1 MITELA
7 ELAEVASTGTAAAA
21 AVGARAA
28 DHAADQLAPGR
39 GCRVPCHV
47 ACHPAQFRQGK
58 RAAHEELGEVTST
71 DQVVGLTRV
80 STVNLFGERHHLANP
95 RAVCLTPHRGWRE
108 KNLSPRG
115 GRHGA
120 RPRRP

>member
-1 MITELA
+1 MIT

-80 STVNLFGERHHLANP
+80 STVNLL
-95 RAVCLTPHRGWRE
+95 
-108 KNLSPRG
+108 G
-115 GRHGA
+115 GNA
-120 RPRRP
+120 II